1 MLGGRGRDYRRGST
15 LYTPLFCS
23 LYFIPPRCYCSLH
36 FIPLFFAR
44 YTSFPLDAFA
54 LYTLYPLDVFFIS
67 TLYTPWSFCFYTFYT
82 LAFFFW
88 TESVKRTG
96 KIEPKLLYK
105 WRQLGL
111 GLKWRDYCKGSSQ
124 RGFCWKIVQRRLGQ
138 ETAKNQAQ
146 IQLWACKKELNSK

>member
-1 MLGGRGRDYRRGST
+1 MVVAAFNLWEQWSQTEARGTREGLSEGLST

-88 TESVKRTG
+88 TESVKRDWSNW
-96 KIEPKLLYK
+96 PKTFIQMAATWAWVKMEGLL
-105 WRQLGL
+105 QGL
-111 GLKWRDYCKGSSQ
+111 FSKRILLEDS
-124 RGFCWKIVQRRLGQ
+124 
-138 ETAKNQAQ
+138 AK
-146 IQLWACKKELNSK
+146 KTRSRNS